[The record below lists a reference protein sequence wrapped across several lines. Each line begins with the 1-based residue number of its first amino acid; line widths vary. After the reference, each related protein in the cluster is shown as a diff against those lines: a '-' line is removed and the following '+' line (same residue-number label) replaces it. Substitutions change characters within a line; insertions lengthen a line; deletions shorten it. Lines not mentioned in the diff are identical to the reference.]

1 MLKSNCLVIAAA
13 VAVAASPL
21 LAQEKGMPGNLM
33 RSSHVVGMD
42 VRNAANENLGD
53 IKEVVLDS
61 QKGKIAYAVVSFG
74 GVMNLGDKLFAVP
87 WESLKPST
95 DGKAFLLDVPKDRLE
110 KAPGFDKD
118 SWPNMA
124 DASWATE
131 VRKFYGATAAPV
143 HDERAKMD
151 DRGRYPDPNRPAG
164 RTDNDGMG
172 VAGDRKYDGVS
183 RDNLRDEL
191 NRRDGVNRDELNR
204 RDDVNRD
211 GMSRDRFANG
221 AARTITHT
229 GTIKT
234 FTRGEPSNLVITTN
248 QGEIHADLGPASFL
262 DQNQLKFDA
271 GSAITVRGFE
281 TTRDGRTTFV
291 VTEVVANER
300 TVALQRN
307 DAARISGDV
316 VTSPAGESQY
326 PIRDITGTVTYI
338 ESGACEESGY
348 GRQVTIR
355 TADGERTV
363 ALAPGTYLD
372 ERRWVLN
379 PRDTITVRGYD
390 YDRNG
395 TRTFIA
401 TELRRG
407 NDTWQFR
414 RADLTPLWGR

>member
-53 IKEVVLDS
+53 IKEVVLDKE
-61 QKGKIAYAVVSFG
+61 KGKIAYAVVSFG
-74 GVMNLGDKLFAVP
+74 GVLNLGDKFFAVP
-87 WESLKPST
+87 WESLKPSA
-95 DGKAFLLDVPKDRLE
+95 DGKAFLLDIPKDRLE
-110 KAPGFDKD
+110 KAKGFDKD
-118 SWPNMA
+118 NWPNMA
-124 DASWATE
+124 DAAWATE
-131 VRKFYGATAAPV
+131 IRKFYGAAAPAM
-143 HDERAKMD
+143 HD
-151 DRGRYPDPNRPAG
+151 DRQV
-164 RTDNDGMG
+164 DGMG
-172 VAGDRKYDGVS
+172 
-183 RDNLRDEL
+183 RDNLRDRLRE
-191 NRRDGVNRDELNR
+191 
-204 RDDVNRD
+204 
-211 GMSRDRFANG
+211 RFTNG
-221 AARTITHT
+221 ARQTLTHA

-234 FTRGEPSNLVITTN
+234 FERGEPSRLVITTT
-248 QGEIHADLGPASFL
+248 QGEIHADVGPASFL

-271 GSAITVRGFE
+271 GSPISVRGYE
-281 TTRDGRTTFV
+281 MTKDGRPTLI

-300 TVALQRN
+300 TVALQRS

-316 VTSPAGESQY
+316 VTSAAGESQY
-326 PIRDITGTVTYI
+326 PIREMTGTVTYV

-372 ERRWVLN
+372 ERRWVLS
-379 PRDTITVRGYD
+379 PRDSITVRGYD